1 SVMNQLRTSN
11 NEDMKKY
18 RRLKRYWKLILK
30 KKSALS
36 SVEYKYYSLF
46 GQRLETSVVEEIL
59 AYDPVLKA
67 NYELYQDL
75 LKAMEEKDYKMLETC
90 LKNPIHPLISSY
102 MKTSIKTL
110 KEHLPYINNSF
121 NYPYNNGKIEGINN
135 KIKVLNR
142 I

>member
-1 SVMNQLRTSN
+1 
-11 NEDMKKY
+11 
-18 RRLKRYWKLILK
+18 
-30 KKSALS
+30 
-36 SVEYKYYSLF
+36 
-46 GQRLETSVVEEIL
+46 
-59 AYDPVLKA
+59 

-142 I
+142 IAYGYRNFNNYKKRIILHFKLKPTEQKRPRPKQPKAV